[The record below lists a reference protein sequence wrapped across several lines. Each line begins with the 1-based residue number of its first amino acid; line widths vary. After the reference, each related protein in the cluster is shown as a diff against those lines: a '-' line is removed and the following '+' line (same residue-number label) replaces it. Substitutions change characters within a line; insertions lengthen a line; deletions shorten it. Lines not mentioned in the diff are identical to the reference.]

1 MKSYKKMITIFGY
14 LALLGMLVYLLMKW
28 NQIPDQIPAHYNFA
42 GEIDRYDSKTSILI
56 VPVLTVFLF
65 AMLTTIVHIPSM
77 WNMPYKVSESEK
89 ERIQIAIQNMLLTM
103 RCFITMMFTYMMM
116 CSMNGESLSA
126 KFSIILISG
135 NALCVIITMI
145 YTFKINKKE
154 KNL

>member
-77 WNMPYKVSESEK
+77 WNMPFEVSEGAKEK
-89 ERIQIAIQNMLLTM
+89 IKIAIQNMLLTM
-103 RCFITMMFTYMMM
+103 RCFITMMFTYMIS
-116 CSMNGESLSA
+116 CSIYGRSLSA
-126 KFSIILISG
+126 NFTILMIG
-135 NALCVIITMI
+135 GTAFCVIVTMI

>member
-1 MKSYKKMITIFGY
+1 MKSYKKMITVLGY
-14 LALLGMLVYLLMKW
+14 LALLGMFAYIVMKW
-28 NQIPDQIPAHYNFA
+28 DSTPDQIPAHYNFA

-65 AMLTTIVHIPSM
+65 AMLTAIVHISSM
-77 WNMPYKVSESEK
+77 WNMPYEVSENAKEK
-89 ERIQIAIQNMLLTM
+89 IQIAIQNMLLTI
-103 RCFITMMFTYMMM
+103 RCFITIMFTYMTK

-126 KFSIILISG
+126 GFTMIMMSG
-135 NALCVIITMI
+135 TALCVLITMF